1 LQKYTIIKILEKN
14 GWVLLR
20 INGSHHRLGKDELI
34 TTVPVHGTRDLGRG
48 LMAAIEKQTGVI
60 LK

>member
-1 LQKYTIIKILEKN
+1 MTGKRVIKTLEKN

-20 INGSHHRLGKDELI
+20 INGSHHRLGKDAQR

-48 LMAAIEKQTGVI
+48 LLAAIEKQTGVI

>member
-1 LQKYTIIKILEKN
+1 MTGKEVIKILEQN

-20 INGSHHRLGKDELI
+20 INGSHHRLGKDEQR

-48 LMAAIEKQTGVI
+48 LLAAIEIQTGVI